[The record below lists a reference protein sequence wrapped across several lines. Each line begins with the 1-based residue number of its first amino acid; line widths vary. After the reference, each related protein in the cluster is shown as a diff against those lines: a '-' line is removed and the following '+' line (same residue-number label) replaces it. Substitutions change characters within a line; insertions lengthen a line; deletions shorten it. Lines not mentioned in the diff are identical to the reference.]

1 MEFLAILSF
10 TWLKS
15 LTNGHATA
23 RWRDRFIE
31 QGLEQRASVA
41 VVACKNILVSQ
52 PGSQN
57 LSF

>member
-1 MEFLAILSF
+1 MAMQQLDEE
-10 TWLKS
+10 
-15 LTNGHATA
+15 
-23 RWRDRFIE
+23 RFIE
-31 QGLEQRASVA
+31 QGLEQRASVV